1 MVAKKRGALELAD
14 DARRELRAVARSRT
28 EPVRRV
34 ERARMLLWY
43 ADGEKIAEIMRRL
56 GTNRPKV
63 ERCVD
68 KALSI
73 GAVAALDDLPGRGR
87 KREITEEARA
97 WLVSLACRKP
107 TELGYAQELWTTALL
122 AEHARR
128 HCAEAGHPSLSLLA
142 KGTVSKI
149 LSAQPLRPH
158 KVKYFL
164 ERRDPEFDGKMA
176 QVLHVYKEVEL
187 LREGGKS
194 DGRLRAYV
202 SYDEKPGIQA
212 LGATA
217 PDRPPKPGVHAE
229 VGRDHEYVRHGTA
242 TLLAGLDLLTG
253 HVHGAVADRHRSREF
268 VDFLR
273 QRPRLSEA
281 GADPRDPRQPLG
293 ARLEGDPR
301 LPGDDPEPLRV
312 RVHAEARL
320 VAEPGGVVLRQAG
333 ADAAARH
340 PRGLEGRTQGA
351 HPAAPRLAQRRPRW
365 SSSGATD
372 WTTWRR
378 RDAAKFYF
386 GNETLVVRFQ
396 NAICGGAGLLA

>member
-28 EPVRRV
+28 ELVRRV
-34 ERARMLLWY
+34 ERARMLLRY

-128 HCAEAGHPSLSLLA
+128 HCAEAGHPSLSMLA

-217 PDRPPKPGVHAE
+217 PDRPPKPCVHAE

-273 QRPRLSEA
+273 QLDRAYPKRALIRVILDNHSAHVSKETRA
-281 GADPRDPRQPLG
+281 YLATIPNRFEFVFTPKHGSWLNLVESFFGKLARTLLRGIRVDSKDELKERILRHLDWLNADPVVFKWGYGLDD
-293 ARLEGDPR
+293 LE
-301 LPGDDPEPLRV
+301 
-312 RVHAEARL
+312 
-320 VAEPGGVVLRQAG
+320 
-333 ADAAARH
+333 AA
-340 PRGLEGRTQGA
+340 
-351 HPAAPRLAQRRPRW
+351 
-365 SSSGATD
+365 
-372 WTTWRR
+372 
-378 RDAAKFYF
+378 
-386 GNETLVVRFQ
+386 
-396 NAICGGAGLLA
+396 